1 VISSSVPDSGV
12 SYAIDA
18 FSWARVRGMM
28 LSELVKAS
36 LSRFESDIGVDDDL
50 GK

>member
-12 SYAIDA
+12 PYAIDA
-18 FSWARVRGMM
+18 LTWARVRGVV
-28 LSELVKAS
+28 LSELVKVP
-36 LSRFESDIGVDDDL
+36 LSRFKSDIGVDDDL